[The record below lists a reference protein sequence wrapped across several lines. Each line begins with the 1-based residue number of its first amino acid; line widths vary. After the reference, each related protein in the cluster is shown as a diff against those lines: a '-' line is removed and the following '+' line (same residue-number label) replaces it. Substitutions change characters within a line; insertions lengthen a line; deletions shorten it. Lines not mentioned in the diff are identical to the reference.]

1 MRMPMS
7 IAKCNAT
14 LLAWKVELARWRA
27 YQNHRY
33 QHVGAPPNFT
43 FQAVATSL
51 TASLLQQSSS
61 KHAALVWCGLNLFI
75 QKCVGLLAGSRQ
87 DHAAVRDGPARL
99 LRLALMDL
107 LGVWSLCACVSQ
119 LDTRRSTRRCN

>member
-33 QHVGAPPNFT
+33 QHVGAPPNCT

-75 QKCVGLLAGSRQ
+75 QKCVGLTLAS
-87 DHAAVRDGPARL
+87 
-99 LRLALMDL
+99 L
-107 LGVWSLCACVSQ
+107 LGPDRTMLPCETAPLVSCG
-119 LDTRRSTRRCN
+119 LL